1 MEAADPGV
9 EIEKAIYRAAGGLG
23 CSKMAR
29 TLKSEMVRKAE
40 AKTGGVARRDGG
52 PDYQR
57 RMREQGIAA
66 AKGKVVLSGVAVA
79 AGGGGEVKKKTRYKP
94 GVAALREIRKYQRN
108 TDLILR
114 TRPFWRLVR
123 ERGEWVRS
131 ERLPSLVEGVRYK
144 REALDVLKELTEAWV
159 VTVLEDANLLAL
171 HRGVTGV
178 QPKDLGLVF
187 RMRHQTPSDWQREWL
202 ERK

>member
-1 MEAADPGV
+1 
-9 EIEKAIYRAAGGLG
+9 
-23 CSKMAR
+23 MAR
-29 TLKSEMVRKAE
+29 TAKSEMVRKA
-40 AKTGGVARRDGG
+40 VRNDGG

-66 AKGKVVLSGVAVA
+66 AKGKVVLSGVAVT
-79 AGGGGEVKKKTRYKP
+79 AGGGGEVKKKTRFRP
-94 GVAALREIRKYQRN
+94 GTVALREIRKYQRQ

-131 ERLPSLVEGVRYK
+131 ERLPSLEMGVRYK
-144 REALDVLKELTEAWV
+144 RETLDVLKELTEAWN

-187 RMRHQTPSDWQREWL
+187 RMRHQTPSDWQREGL
-202 ERK
+202 ERE

>member
-1 MEAADPGV
+1 
-9 EIEKAIYRAAGGLG
+9 
-23 CSKMAR
+23 MAR
-29 TLKSEMVRKAE
+29 TAKSEMVRKA
-40 AKTGGVARRDGG
+40 VRNDGG

-66 AKGKVVLSGVAVA
+66 AKGKFVLSGVAGKGKGKGVV
-79 AGGGGEVKKKTRYKP
+79 EEKKKTRFRP
-94 GVAALREIRKYQRN
+94 GTAALKEIRTYQRK

-178 QPKDLGLVF
+178 QPKDIGLVF